1 MLRENLDGLGYK
13 LLIAK
18 SGKSALEIVRKA
30 HPDLVLLDIMMPEM
44 DGYEVCRRLKSAE
57 ETRHIPVIFLTAMA
71 DAEDEAK
78 GLALGAVDYITKPIN
93 PELVRARVQ
102 NHLELKRHRDHLEQL
117 VRVKTREVQLTQAV
131 MIESLATLAEYR
143 DPETGG
149 HIKRTQNYVKAL
161 AVKLKGHPRFRDLLD
176 EQTIELLYLSAPLH
190 DMGKVGVRDHIL
202 LKPGRLEDAEF
213 AEMKKHTLFGEEAL
227 RITEQKLGQS
237 TFLRHAREIAGSH
250 QEKWDGSGYPRG
262 LTGEAIPVSGRLM
275 ALADVYDA
283 LISKRVYKPPF
294 PHAKAV
300 QIIQEGRGTHFDPDV
315 VEAFLALEDT
325 FRNIALTF
333 ADCDEEREA
342 LGGAH
347 PAGTCGAAGRVI
359 RILVAEDNPINREI
373 MLSQLT
379 GLGHTVDTADD
390 GREALRSYQAG
401 QFDLVLTDIEMP
413 EMDGY
418 GWRRRSGGS
427 NRTAGP
433 GHRFSPSP
441 PATSI
446 SMRARPAAPAST
458 ATCSSP
464 WTPRFSRR
472 NSRTSSA
479 NPKTQKNPDFCL
491 KCCENGWDRLYPTD
505 HWRATC
511 RSPRTLLENTS
522 RSWKASASSF
532 SFGLFIRTWQEPFC
546 GSQRCISMTAAMCG
560 ATKGSG
566 LRTVVRF
573 AS

>member
-1 MLRENLDGLGYK
+1 MSVPTTDHSLEAPKVLLVDDNTANLQVLRENLDGLGYK

-18 SGKSALEIVRKA
+18 NGQSALDIVHKA

-93 PELVRARVQ
+93 PELVRARVR

-161 AVKLKGHPRFRDLLD
+161 TMKLKSHARFRDLLD

-190 DMGKVGVRDHIL
+190 DIGKVGVRDHIL

-262 LTGEAIPVSGRLM
+262 LKGEAIPVSGRLM

-315 VEAFLALEDT
+315 VDAFLALEDT

-333 ADCDEEREA
+333 ADCDEERET
-342 LGGAH
+342 LGDAKT
-347 PAGTCGAAGRVI
+347 AAAGVGTGVTRV
-359 RILVAEDNPINREI
+359 LVAEDNPINREI

-379 GLGHTVDTADD
+379 ALGYTVEEAAS
-390 GREALRSYQAG
+390 GKEALRKYQAG
-401 QFDLVLTDIEMP
+401 QYDLILTDIEMP
-413 EMDGY
+413 ELDGY
-418 GWRRRSGGS
+418 GLAAEIRRLEQVAGRRTPILAITASDFDLDESKARS
-427 NRTAGP
+427 AGLDGYMLKP
-433 GHRFSPSP
+433 LDPKVLAKKLADIFCEPENAG
-441 PATSI
+441 
-446 SMRARPAAPAST
+446 
-458 ATCSSP
+458 
-464 WTPRFSRR
+464 
-472 NSRTSSA
+472 
-479 NPKTQKNPDFCL
+479 NP
-491 KCCENGWDRLYPTD
+491 
-505 HWRATC
+505 
-511 RSPRTLLENTS
+511 
-522 RSWKASASSF
+522 
-532 SFGLFIRTWQEPFC
+532 
-546 GSQRCISMTAAMCG
+546 
-560 ATKGSG
+560 
-566 LRTVVRF
+566 
-573 AS
+573 

>member
-1 MLRENLDGLGYK
+1 MTGTLDKNQSEAEESKILLVDDNTANLQVLRENLDGLGYK

-30 HPDLVLLDIMMPEM
+30 CPDLLLLDIMMPEM
-44 DGYEVCRRLKSAE
+44 DGYEVCRRLKGAE

-93 PELVRARVQ
+93 PDLVRARVR
-102 NHLELKRHRDHLEQL
+102 NHLELKRHRDLLEQL
-117 VRVKTREVQLTQAV
+117 VQVKTREVQLTQAV

-176 EQTIELLYLSAPLH
+176 EQNIELLYLSAPLH
-190 DMGKVGVRDHIL
+190 DVGKVGVRDHIL

-227 RITEQKLGQS
+227 RITEQKLGKS

-262 LTGEAIPVSGRLM
+262 LKGEAIPVSGRLM

-300 QIIQEGRGTHFDPDV
+300 QVIQESCGTHFDPDV
-315 VEAFLALEDT
+315 VDAFVALEET

-342 LGGAH
+342 LGGAKTD
-347 PAGTCGAAGRVI
+347 GVGRGVGVA
-359 RILVAEDNPINREI
+359 RVLLAEDNPINREI

-379 GLGHTVDTADD
+379 AFGYTVAEAAN
-390 GREALRSYQAG
+390 GKEALRKYQAEPY
-401 QFDLVLTDIEMP
+401 DLLLTDIEMP
-413 EMDGY
+413 ELDGY
-418 GWRRRSGGS
+418 GLAAEIRRFEQDGRPRMPILAITASDFDLDESKARS
-427 NRTAGP
+427 AGLDGYMLKP
-433 GHRFSPSP
+433 LD
-441 PATSI
+441 
-446 SMRARPAAPAST
+446 
-458 ATCSSP
+458 
-464 WTPRFSRR
+464 
-472 NSRTSSA
+472 
-479 NPKTQKNPDFCL
+479 PKVLAKKIKESL
-491 KCCENGWDRLYPTD
+491 
-505 HWRATC
+505 RAT
-511 RSPRTLLENTS
+511 
-522 RSWKASASSF
+522 
-532 SFGLFIRTWQEPFC
+532 
-546 GSQRCISMTAAMCG
+546 
-560 ATKGSG
+560 
-566 LRTVVRF
+566 
-573 AS
+573 